1 MELKLPNSRL
11 QDCSKLKY
19 VALKP
24 LPLISSPYLNQDSI
38 GKVIAWFQQIIAW
51 VLGYILL
58 ICNIFS
64 N

>member
-51 VLGYILL
+51 VLG
-58 ICNIFS
+58 
-64 N
+64 